1 MKLNNLSQM
10 NSYTIELVHGNPTYE
25 YMVFSSTLDVIHDD
39 D

>member
-10 NSYTIELVHGNPTYE
+10 NSYTILHDNPTYE
-25 YMVFSSTLDVIHDD
+25 YMVFSSALDVIHDD